1 MVRRLP
7 LMAAVGPPFV
17 RAGVSKEGVEFAT
30 RRPYFERMRDFLT
43 FGSVL
48 GTLVA
53 VIASVVG
60 IFFWLRSR
68 YFRDWRQLT
77 PAAVPASAEG
87 AYRAGPAI
95 AGYTETPVGPP
106 RALQVAAFISLVY
119 GALGICAAPLAALG
133 VVVDLVAWDQTK
145 PGFALWF
152 GPSGVA
158 LAIASLVVGIRI
170 MKRHPKTRSLARVV
184 AFWTM
189 GHNAVLGAYGVLLL
203 LLPHGESVGA
213 TQQCALDGSYFAVLV
228 PLAIVAYVY
237 AGVLFKALATHQAL
251 DQAMT
256 EASDVL
262 AVMQRPEER
271 NPVNG

>member
-1 MVRRLP
+1 MQLE
-7 LMAAVGPPFV
+7 AA
-17 RAGVSKEGVEFAT
+17 RA
-30 RRPYFERMRDFLT
+30 RPYPERMGDLLT
-43 FGSVL
+43 FGSIF
-48 GTLVA
+48 GTFVA
-53 VIASVVG
+53 VIAAVVG
-60 IFFWLRSR
+60 VFFWLRSR

-77 PAAVPASAEG
+77 PAAVPTSVEG

-106 RALQVAAFISLVY
+106 RALQVTAFVSLLY
-119 GALGICAAPLAALG
+119 GAIGICAAPLALVG
-133 VVVDLVAWDQTK
+133 VVVDVAAWDQMK

-189 GHNAVLGAYGVLLL
+189 AHNAVLVGYGVLLL
-203 LLPHGESVGA
+203 LLPHGESVGGP
-213 TQQCALDGSYFAVLV
+213 QQCAMDGSYFGVLV

-237 AGVLFKALATHQAL
+237 AGLLLKALATHQAL

-271 NPVNG
+271 APLNG

>member
-1 MVRRLP
+1 MVP
-7 LMAAVGPPFV
+7 VGSL
-17 RAGVSKEGVEFAT
+17 RAGALLEEDVEIAVSRT
-30 RRPYFERMRDFLT
+30 YLERMRDFLT
-43 FGSVL
+43 FGSAL

-77 PAAVPASAEG
+77 PAAVPVSAEG

-106 RALQVAAFISLVY
+106 RALQVAAFISLLY
-119 GALGICAAPLAALG
+119 GALGICAAPLAVVG
-133 VVVDLVAWDQTK
+133 VGIEAVFWAEMK

-189 GHNAVLGAYGVLLL
+189 GHNAVLVAYGVLLL
-203 LLPHGESVGA
+203 LLPRGESVGA
-213 TQQCALDGSYFAVLV
+213 PQQCALDGSYFAVLV

-237 AGVLFKALATHQAL
+237 AGLLLKALATHQAL
-251 DQAMT
+251 DQAMA

-262 AVMQRPEER
+262 AVIRRPEDR
-271 NPVNG
+271 NPLNG